1 VVGSTREAWGS
12 GRHKGAG
19 VVEKREGWSTGK
31 YKRNLLKVKNRG
43 VENTA
48 KMQ

>member
-1 VVGSTREAWGS
+1 VGGTRE
-12 GRHKGAG
+12 AG